1 MSFLVDLALD
11 LVGDAFI
18 SKPSQRKRRMRKLKA
33 CATDIAR
40 GDLPALN
47 PETPATGAIQ
57 PGSIAWAKL
66 PTIEPVVVLAIA
78 DQTAY
83 IAALVDPAT
92 PGAVRLE
99 HLAKF
104 DVLKNR
110 NAVDISHL
118 KKLPADQ
125 LYSEGKQLR
134 RSDFQLVAAALDYPT
149 GEGRS

>member
-11 LVGDAFI
+11 LVGDALI
-18 SKPSQRKRRMRKLKA
+18 SKPSQRKLRMRELKA
-33 CATDIAR
+33 CATDVAR
-40 GDLPALN
+40 GDLPELN

-66 PTIEPVVVLAIA
+66 PAIEPVVVLAIA

-83 IAALVDPAT
+83 IAALVDSAT
-92 PGAVRLE
+92 PGAIRLE
-99 HLAKF
+99 HLAQF

-134 RSDFQLVAAALDYPT
+134 RSDFQLVAAALGYPH

>member
-33 CATDIAR
+33 CAADVAR

-66 PTIEPVVVLAIA
+66 PAIKPVVVLAIA
-78 DQTAY
+78 GQTV
-83 IAALVDPAT
+83 AALVDPAT
-92 PGAVRLE
+92 PGAIRLE
-99 HLAKF
+99 HLAQF

-110 NAVDISHL
+110 NAVDIPHL

-134 RSDFQLVAAALDYPT
+134 RSDFQLVAAALGYPT